1 MCLKDLK
8 LLANYLLT
16 LCLVVI
22 IGWSQV
28 LWAEDEPSLF
38 ETQASLEQAIRD
50 YLEPQ
55 LTASAGS
62 RFELD
67 INNIDPRLRLGK
79 CQAPLDLTPL
89 GRSELRG
96 KVNIK
101 ITCVSP
107 SWGIFIPVQ
116 INSFEPVVIS
126 LVSLP
131 RDSVISANILGL
143 REMETSALNYTFFRS
158 VDQVVGTT
166 TTRSVQ
172 ANSVIF
178 TNMVKAA
185 DAVRNGDNVVIKATA
200 GSLTVRIKGQALQ
213 DGAIGEQIQ
222 VRNTQSRR
230 IIRAIVIAPG
240 QVEVPM

>member
-1 MCLKDLK
+1 MLS
-8 LLANYLLT
+8 
-16 LCLVVI
+16 LCQSV
-22 IGWSQV
+22 
-28 LWAEDEPSLF
+28 WAVEDDPLF
-38 ETQASLEQAIRD
+38 ESQASLEQAIKA

-55 LTASAGS
+55 FTSLKGA
-62 RFELD
+62 RFELE

-79 CQAPLDLTPL
+79 CQVPLELNPL
-89 GRSELRG
+89 GRNELRG
-96 KVNIK
+96 KMNIK
-101 ITCVSP
+101 ITCTSP
-107 SWGIFIPVQ
+107 LWGIFIPVQ
-116 INSFEPVVIS
+116 VNSFEPVVVS

-131 RDSVISANILGL
+131 RDTVISASILGL

-158 VDQVVGTT
+158 IDQVVGTT
-166 TTRSVQ
+166 AARSIQ

-185 DAVRNGDNVVIKATA
+185 EAVRNGDNVIIKATA